1 MSGRYRVLGLDPSL
15 TSFGLAKITP
25 EGKVHVERV
34 RSRKRG
40 HDRLNEILAHV
51 RAWGSWCDL
60 AVIEG
65 LAFGAK
71 GNALLELAGLQ
82 HLVRHEL
89 WNLGVPYAIVSPY
102 TRAEYATGRAGADKD
117 EVLAAAIRRYGH
129 LAEITSNDTA
139 DAVIFAAIGKHRLGE
154 PVAETPGYATALLTK
169 VHSDKRRRGQ
179 PVIAWPELPAPS
191 MALATVAGPEE
202 GTA

>member
-1 MSGRYRVLGLDPSL
+1 VSGHRVLGLDPSL
-15 TSFGLAKITP
+15 TSFGLAKVTP
-25 EGKVHVERV
+25 DGRVFLERV

-40 HDRLNEILAHV
+40 HDRINEILAYV

-102 TRAEYATGRAGADKD
+102 TRAQYMTGRAGADKD
-117 EVLAAAIRRYGH
+117 EVLAAAIRRFPF
-129 LAEITSNDTA
+129 AEITGNDTA
-139 DAVIFAAIGKHRLGE
+139 DALIFAAMGRHYLGE
-154 PVAETPGYATALLTK
+154 PIAEMPGYATELLTK
-169 VHSDKRRRGQ
+169 VHSDKKRRGK
-179 PVIAWPELPAPS
+179 PVIEWPASPAPS
-191 MALATVAGPEE
+191 MALVTAAGPEE